1 MAKKVQQESVRERG
15 FYLNLRTVTH
25 WKRLPEEHHWRPLF
39 SGQKNCCK
47 NSHGCHCLSFGQWK
61 YKGVD
66 NLSWSILV
74 LFSMILYCRG
84 GGERRVE
91 EQKEK
96 ITMYLKTFL

>member
-1 MAKKVQQESVRERG
+1 MDVIGLV
-15 FYLNLRTVTH
+15 L
-25 WKRLPEEHHWRPLF
+25 
-39 SGQKNCCK
+39 
-47 NSHGCHCLSFGQWK
+47 GQWK

-74 LFSMILYCRG
+74 LFSMILYCGG

>member
-1 MAKKVQQESVRERG
+1 MDAIVLG
-15 FYLNLRTVTH
+15 L
-25 WKRLPEEHHWRPLF
+25 
-39 SGQKNCCK
+39 
-47 NSHGCHCLSFGQWK
+47 GQWK

-66 NLSWSILV
+66 SLSWSILA
-74 LFSMILYCRG
+74 LFSMILCCGG

>member
-25 WKRLPEEHHWRPLF
+25 WKSITGDLYFQAKKIAVKTHMDVIGLV
-39 SGQKNCCK
+39 
-47 NSHGCHCLSFGQWK
+47 LGQWK

-74 LFSMILYCRG
+74 LFSMILYCGG